1 MYTYTCAETDV
12 NTTSPGR
19 RLRHE
24 DESVKGEATADTT
37 AGSSHAECRIKA
49 NIYNIYRLQNRE
61 VEGGAFINDR
71 NWKTLTS
78 ERWLVF
84 KSLPLKCS
92 TPKSQSEVEENN
104 NNKKK
109 SRSLLEIYYTLY
121 KMGSRCES
129 YDVLN
134 KALKLLGCLKSRKSS

>member
-1 MYTYTCAETDV
+1 MYTYTGAETDV

-24 DESVKGEATADTT
+24 DESVKGEATANTT

-49 NIYNIYRLQNRE
+49 NIYNIYRLQDRE
-61 VEGGAFINDR
+61 VEGGAFTNDR

-92 TPKSQSEVEENN
+92 TPKSQSEVEERR
-104 NNKKK
+104 KQQQQKEK
-109 SRSLLEIYYTLY
+109 QVFTWDLLYFI
-121 KMGSRCES
+121 
-129 YDVLN
+129 
-134 KALKLLGCLKSRKSS
+134 